1 MRGFSEARSGARST
15 NEANVGPAPLQP
27 TMRMLRGAMLNRV
40 KGKRKRLGARVG
52 RRKKT
57 GKLRPSKEKTGSP

>member
-1 MRGFSEARSGARST
+1 MRGFSEARSGERSK
-15 NEANVGPAPLQP
+15 NEANVGPATLQP

-40 KGKRKRLGARVG
+40 KGNRKRLGGRVG

-57 GKLRPSKEKTGSP
+57 GKLSF